1 MSRRLCPLLLIVP
14 LLLAADAKPEWKE
27 FTDKETGFSISFP
40 GEPKR
45 MPDQTVKTA
54 LGDAPLKI
62 FLVELGR
69 DTVYMVMVS
78 DYPQGAIRPGS
89 EDKALDNARDGILG
103 KLKGKPLV
111 DEKIKLGN
119 HPGRAIQVDAPAVG
133 IYRTNIYLVKD
144 RMYQVVILAPRETV
158 TSKETDK
165 YFESFKLVK

>member
-27 FTDKETGFSISFP
+27 FTDKETGFSVLFP

-45 MPDQTVKTA
+45 MPDQTIKTA
-54 LGDAPLKI
+54 LGDVPLKI
-62 FLVELGR
+62 FLAELGR

-78 DYPQGAIRPGS
+78 DYPEGS
-89 EDKALDNARDGILG
+89 IKKGVEDRILDGARDGILG

-111 DEKIKLGN
+111 DEKIKLGTN
-119 HPGRAIQVDAPAVG
+119 PGRAIQVDAPTVG

-144 RMYQVVILAPRETV
+144 RLYQVVILAPRETV
-158 TSKETDK
+158 ASKETDK
-165 YFESFKLVK
+165 YFESFKLAK